1 MGGSGWTNKLHSMK
15 TLNYF
20 DMKNIGYPKRATGP
34 LAEGQILAACRKYT
48 NFLKVYFLSTLSLIT
63 LMTGCKKKDL
73 QDLAPLTSEPRVV
86 SAQNI
91 VASEI
96 TKDNSSVAVPF
107 HIKLSGP
114 AGKAFQVAVDVNYDT
129 IARMITNGTLQ
140 NTVVAAAGS
149 VFLPSVVNVS
159 YGTDSATG
167 TATIKLSE
175 LERNYGKNVAFM
187 IRLTNPGKGNEI
199 DPAKST
205 YLVVIN
211 TAELMG
217 PDDLHTLSISNG
229 GGGIL
234 NVEFQKNY
242 TSNPG
247 GVTIP
252 LIISLANQASSAF
265 ELKIRLNTDTIDKL
279 IAEHVLP
286 SNTIQLNSSQFSIDT
301 FVRIGS
307 NLNSAIINLSI
318 PWSVFDANIIAN
330 NYFAF
335 YVSLAEPTRHI
346 LHPTKSNAVV
356 LVNPS
361 VNLDNNSYITGNG
374 TGLKAEYFSNN
385 QFLDFDGRAPD
396 IVRIDETI
404 DFQDHWKGS
413 AISVEN
419 SSARWTG
426 EFLAPV
432 RGQYTFYQTRWD
444 DGARLLIDGVAIID
458 DFTVE
463 WDKPS
468 RKATITLERGQRYKI
483 EAQHRQNYGGEQVH
497 LEYEVQGL
505 ISRRI
510 VPKSQLFPAP

>member
-1 MGGSGWTNKLHSMK
+1 
-15 TLNYF
+15 
-20 DMKNIGYPKRATGP
+20 MKNIGCLFVCFIA
-34 LAEGQILAACRKYT
+34 LAA
-48 NFLKVYFLSTLSLIT
+48 
-63 LMTGCKKKDL
+63 GCKKKDL
-73 QDLAPLTSEPRVV
+73 QDLSSVVSEPRVV

-91 VASEI
+91 IPSEI
-96 TKDNSSVAVPF
+96 SKDNSSVTVPF

-129 IARMITNGTLQ
+129 IAHLISNGTLQ
-140 NTVVAAAGS
+140 NTVVAPSGS
-149 VFLPSVVNVS
+149 VFLPSVVNVT

-167 TATIKLSE
+167 VATVKLSE
-175 LERNYGKNVAFM
+175 VERNYGKNVAFM
-187 IRLTNPGKGNEI
+187 IRLMNPGKGNEI

-205 YLVVIN
+205 FLAVIN
-211 TAELMG
+211 TTELMSA
-217 PDDLHTLSISNG
+217 DDLHTLSISNG

-234 NVEFQKNY
+234 NVEYGHNY

-265 ELKIRLNTDTIDKL
+265 EVKIRLNADTIDRL
-279 IAEHVLP
+279 IADNVLP
-286 SNTIQLNSSQFSIDT
+286 SNTIQLTASQFALDT
-301 FVRIGS
+301 LVRMGS
-307 NLNSAIINLSI
+307 NLNSAIVNLSI

-335 YVSLAEPTRHI
+335 YVTLAEPTRHI
-346 LHPTKSNAVV
+346 LHPTKSAVVV

-396 IVRIDETI
+396 VVRIDETI

-413 AISVEN
+413 AISQEN

-432 RGQYTFYQTRWD
+432 RGQYIFYQTRWD
-444 DGARLLIDGVAIID
+444 DGSRLLIDGVAIID
-458 DFTVE
+458 DYTVE

-483 EAQHRQNYGGEQVH
+483 EADHRQNYGGEQVH

>member
-1 MGGSGWTNKLHSMK
+1 MEKNGCLHIIIC
-15 TLNYF
+15 L
-20 DMKNIGYPKRATGP
+20 IILATG
-34 LAEGQILAACRKYT
+34 CRK
-48 NFLKVYFLSTLSLIT
+48 
-63 LMTGCKKKDL
+63 KDV
-73 QDLAPLTSEPRVV
+73 QDLATIVSEPRVI

-91 VASEI
+91 VAGEI
-96 TKDNSSVAVPF
+96 TKDNSFVTVPF

-129 IARMITNGTLQ
+129 VARLIANGTLQ
-140 NTVVAAAGS
+140 NTVAATAS
-149 VFLPSVVNVS
+149 AVFLPNVVNVS

-167 TATIKLSE
+167 IATVKLSE
-175 LERNYGKNVAFM
+175 VEANYGKNLAFM
-187 IRLTNPGKGNEI
+187 IRLMDPGKGNKI
-199 DPAKST
+199 DAAKST
-205 YLVVIN
+205 CLVVIN
-211 TAELMG
+211 STDLMSA
-217 PDDLHTLSISNG
+217 DDLHTLSISNG

-234 NVEFQKNY
+234 HVDFQQNY
-242 TSNPG
+242 VSNSG

-252 LIISLANQASSAF
+252 LIISLANQASAAF
-265 ELKIRLNTDTIDKL
+265 NVKIRLNADTIDKL
-279 IAEHVLP
+279 IASNVLP
-286 SNTIQLNSSQFSIDT
+286 SNTVQLKATEFSLDTLVRMGSGLNSVI
-301 FVRIGS
+301 V
-307 NLNSAIINLSI
+307 NLAI
-318 PWSVFDANIIAN
+318 PWSVFDANITAN

-346 LHPTKSNAVV
+346 LHPTKSNVVV
-356 LVNPS
+356 LVSPS

-385 QFLDFDGRAPD
+385 QFLDFDGRAAD
-396 IVRIDETI
+396 IVRVDGTI

-463 WDKPS
+463 WDKPT

-497 LEYEVQGL
+497 LEYEVQNL
-505 ISRRI
+505 ISKRI

>member
-1 MGGSGWTNKLHSMK
+1 MK
-15 TLNYF
+15 TFNYF
-20 DMKNIGYPKRATGP
+20 DMEKIGCFFISFI
-34 LAEGQILAACRKYT
+34 ILT
-48 NFLKVYFLSTLSLIT
+48 
-63 LMTGCKKKDL
+63 TGCKKKDV
-73 QDLAPLTSEPRVV
+73 QDLASITSEPRVV

-91 VASEI
+91 VAGEI
-96 TKDNSSVAVPF
+96 TKDNSFVTVPF

-129 IARMITNGTLQ
+129 VAQLIATGALQ
-140 NTVVAAAGS
+140 NTVAAAS
-149 VFLPSVVNVS
+149 SAVILPSVVNVS
-159 YGTDSATG
+159 YGADSATG
-167 TATIKLSE
+167 IATIKLSE
-175 LERNYGKNVAFM
+175 VEANYGKNVAFM
-187 IRLTNPGKGNEI
+187 IRLMNPGKGNKI
-199 DPAKST
+199 DAAKST
-205 YLVVIN
+205 CLVVIN
-211 TAELMG
+211 STDLMSA
-217 PDDLHTLSISNG
+217 DDLHTLSISNG

-234 NVEFQKNY
+234 NVDFQQNY
-242 TSNPG
+242 VSNSG

-252 LIISLANQASSAF
+252 LIISLANQASAAF
-265 ELKIRLNTDTIDKL
+265 NVKIKLNTDTIDKL
-279 IAEHVLP
+279 IAAGVLP
-286 SNTIQLNSSQFSIDT
+286 PNTVQLTAAEFSIDT
-301 FVRIGS
+301 LVRMGTG
-307 NLNSAIINLSI
+307 LNSIIVNLAI
-318 PWSVFDANIIAN
+318 PWSVFDANITAN

-346 LHPTKSNAVV
+346 LHPTKSNVVV

-385 QFLDFDGRAPD
+385 QFLDFDGRAAD
-396 IVRIDETI
+396 IVRVDGTI

-426 EFLAPV
+426 DFLAPV

-458 DFTVE
+458 DYTVE
-463 WDKPS
+463 WDKPT

-497 LEYEVQGL
+497 LEYEVQNL
-505 ISRRI
+505 ISKRI

>member
-1 MGGSGWTNKLHSMK
+1 MK

-20 DMKNIGYPKRATGP
+20 DMKKIG
-34 LAEGQILAACRKYT
+34 C
-48 NFLKVYFLSTLSLIT
+48 YFTHIVICLIALT
-63 LMTGCKKKDL
+63 TGCKKKDL
-73 QDLAPLTSEPRVV
+73 QDLASVTSDPRIV

-91 VASEI
+91 VADEI
-96 TKDNSSVAVPF
+96 TKDNSFVTVPF

-114 AGKAFQVAVDVNYDT
+114 AGKAFQVAVDVSYDT
-129 IARMITNGTLQ
+129 VARLIANGTLQ
-140 NTVVAAAGS
+140 NTVVAASGS

-167 TATIKLSE
+167 LATVKLSE
-175 LERNYGKNVAFM
+175 VEANYGKNVAFM
-187 IRLTNPGKGNEI
+187 IRLMDPGKGNKI
-199 DPAKST
+199 DAAKST

-211 TAELMG
+211 STDLMSA
-217 PDDLHTLSISNG
+217 DDLHTLSISNG
-229 GGGIL
+229 GGIL
-234 NVEFQKNY
+234 NVEYQHNY
-242 TSNPG
+242 VSNSG

-252 LIISLANQASSAF
+252 LIISLSNQASSAF
-265 ELKIRLNTDTIDKL
+265 EVKIRLNTDTIDKL
-279 IAEHVLP
+279 IAGNELP
-286 SNTIQLNSSQFSIDT
+286 PNTVQLSRAEFSIDT
-301 FVRIGS
+301 LVRMGS
-307 NLNSAIINLSI
+307 NLNSAIINLLI
-318 PWSVFDANIIAN
+318 PWSVFDANITAN

-335 YVSLAEPTRHI
+335 YVSLADPTRHI
-346 LHPTKSNAVV
+346 LHPTKSAVVV

-374 TGLKAEYFSNN
+374 TGLKAEYFSDN
-385 QFLDFDGRAPD
+385 QFLDFDGRAPN

-404 DFQDHWKGS
+404 DFTDHWKPAS
-413 AISVEN
+413 ISREN

-444 DGARLLIDGVAIID
+444 DGCRLLIDGNAIID

-463 WDKPS
+463 WDKPT

>member
-1 MGGSGWTNKLHSMK
+1 MKKIGCSKWTGGPS
-15 TLNYF
+15 
-20 DMKNIGYPKRATGP
+20 
-34 LAEGQILAACRKYT
+34 AEGQILALGRKYAI
-48 NFLKVYFLSTLSLIT
+48 FLKAYFLRIT
-63 LMTGCKKKDL
+63 MCIVALTMGCKKKDL
-73 QDLAPLTSEPRVV
+73 QDLASITAEPRIV

-96 TKDNSSVAVPF
+96 TKDNSFITVPF
-107 HIKLSGP
+107 HVKLSGP
-114 AGKAFQVAVDVNYDT
+114 AGKAFQVAIDVNYDT
-129 IARMITNGTLQ
+129 VAQLIARGDLQ
-140 NTVVAAAGS
+140 NTVVPAASAVS
-149 VFLPSVVNVS
+149 LPSVVNVA

-167 TATIKLSE
+167 IATIKLSE
-175 LERNYGKNVAFM
+175 VEANYGKNIAFM
-187 IRLTNPGKGNEI
+187 IRLMNPGKGNEV
-199 DPAKST
+199 DAKKST
-205 YLVVIN
+205 CLVVIN
-211 TAELMG
+211 STDLMSA
-217 PDDLHTLSISNG
+217 DDLHTLSISNG

-234 NVEFQKNY
+234 NVDYQHNY

-252 LIISLANQASSAF
+252 LIISLANQASAAF
-265 ELKIRLNTDTIDKL
+265 EVKVRLNTDTINKL
-279 IAEHVLP
+279 IAANVLP
-286 SNTIQLNSSQFSIDT
+286 ANTVQLSANQFSIDT
-301 FVRIGS
+301 LVRMGS
-307 NLNSAIINLSI
+307 NLNSAIINLAI
-318 PWSVFDANIIAN
+318 PWSVFDANITAN

-335 YVSLAEPTRHI
+335 YVTLAEPTRHI
-346 LHPTKSNAVV
+346 LHPTKSAVVV

-385 QFLDFDGRAPD
+385 QFLDFDGRAAD

-413 AISVEN
+413 AISQEN

-432 RGQYTFYQTRWD
+432 RGQYIFYQTRWD
-444 DGARLLIDGVAIID
+444 DGARLFIDGVAIID

-468 RKATITLERGQRYKI
+468 RNATIHLERGQRYKI
-483 EAQHRQNYGGEQVH
+483 EADHRQNYGGEQAH